1 MSVDL
6 HRHQFSEHETQKV
19 HVFEDEPVLF
29 EEITAAPTLTV
40 DMIRMSHVNNVNTGT
55 LAEFRSVSILLLLAL
70 FDLFILGRP
79 ENYQPGLAEFRG

>member
-29 EEITAAPTLTV
+29 DEITAAPT
-40 DMIRMSHVNNVNTGT
+40 RT
-55 LAEFRSVSILLLLAL
+55 LLFAL
-70 FDLFILGRP
+70 FDLFFLGRP
-79 ENYQPGLAEFRG
+79 ENYQPDLAEFRG